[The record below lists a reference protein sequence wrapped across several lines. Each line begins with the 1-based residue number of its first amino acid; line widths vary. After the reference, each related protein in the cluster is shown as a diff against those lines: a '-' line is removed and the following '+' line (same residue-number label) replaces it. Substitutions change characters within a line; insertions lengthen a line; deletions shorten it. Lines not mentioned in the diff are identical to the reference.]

1 MTRRANR
8 ARKNGIPCRAI
19 VQLSAAAVLFALP
32 GTALG
37 QKTDT
42 LTVRTG
48 AKLVGDIKGLSRGQ
62 VNFLTDEM
70 GTVQVRWPKVVTV
83 HTDKIFEIEL
93 EDGRVLFGSLVPGGQ
108 DSVLIRADSLTLAVP
123 TQTVVTL
130 ERIKSSFW
138 AGLDGNLN
146 VGLNFTQQNAKTD
159 VNINGSVHYAAR
171 KTAEKGALGSIATG
185 FNLTKLT
192 YNFTFSRQDE
202 TDDIRRAQSG
212 LSHLNQLA
220 SRWFWTVLLT
230 GETNS
235 QLSLDYRVSV
245 GGGGGRFLVQS
256 NKLDVAV
263 WLGPA
268 YSWEQ
273 FTGEPSD
280 SSFPFMVASDLTYFT
295 WGALSTTISSNL
307 AVMPIL
313 DDWGR
318 WRINFNATA
327 SREVLN
333 NLYLNLS
340 VTEVFDSRP
349 TSADANKND
358 FSFTTSIGW
367 TF

>member
-1 MTRRANR
+1 MSGSGPRFGR
-8 ARKNGIPCRAI
+8 RAI
-19 VQLSAAAVLFALP
+19 VRLSAAAIFLALP
-32 GTALG
+32 GAALG

-42 LTVRTG
+42 LTVISG
-48 AKLVGDIKGLSRGQ
+48 ARLVGDLKGLSRGQ
-62 VNFLTDEM
+62 VNLLTDEM
-70 GTVQVRWPKVVTV
+70 GTVQVRWPKVLTV
-83 HTDKIFEIEL
+83 YTDKIFEIEL
-93 EDGRVLFGSLVPGGQ
+93 EDGRVLFGSMVPAGQ
-108 DSVLIRADSLTLAVP
+108 DSVLIQADSLALAVP
-123 TQTVVTL
+123 TQTVVEM

-159 VNINGSVHYAAR
+159 VNLNGSVHYARR
-171 KTAEKGALGSIATG
+171 KTAEKGALGLTTAG
-185 FNLTKLT
+185 FNYTKLK
-192 YNFTFSRQDE
+192 YDFTFSRQDE
-202 TDDIRRAQSG
+202 TEDIRRAQSG
-212 LSHLNQLA
+212 LSRLSQLA
-220 SRWFWTVLLT
+220 DRWFWTVLLT

-235 QLSLDYRVSV
+235 QLSLDYRVTV

-256 NKLDVAV
+256 NKLDLAV

-268 YSWEQ
+268 YSWER
-273 FTGEPSD
+273 FVGEPSD

-307 AVMPIL
+307 NVMPIL

-327 SREVLN
+327 SREVLK